1 MIIKTKEVAQVFYD
15 VEYYIDEEDL
25 SEEKIKE
32 LKRAEEIYG
41 SHSTEYINLVQQIA
55 TMHSHDESIRSHND
69 PFGFEI
75 DSVEEIIWED

>member
-41 SHSTEYINLVQQIA
+41 SHSTEYIKFVDRIV
-55 TMHSHDESIRSHND
+55 TMHSHDENIRSHND